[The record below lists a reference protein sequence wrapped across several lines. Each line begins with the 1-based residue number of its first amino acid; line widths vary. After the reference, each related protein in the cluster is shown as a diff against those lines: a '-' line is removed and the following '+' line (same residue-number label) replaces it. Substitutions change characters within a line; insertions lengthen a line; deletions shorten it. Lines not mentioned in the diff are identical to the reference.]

1 MEAISRTAILQK
13 THQGIKIYAHVLR
26 KYYPGQTVLSL
37 SGKDCAPARNPFN
50 SGKPTLMINLW
61 ENGAE
66 HYDTENAIPA
76 GDAFDFAGLH
86 YNKTGNELFTC
97 LNGDMHL
104 RIGHNFY
111 DRSTIADETLKGVN
125 EKRSMGPLPVFSYF
139 RAPVTN
145 TIPERKTDVVE
156 VYQLIKGNDFIKATS
171 ELRSIPDARQARK
184 YKARSFDYVTFSGT
198 FTKRHDKQLLSH
210 SGLLT
215 IDFDH
220 VTGLSDFKHA
230 LINDQYFETVLLFT
244 SPSGD
249 GLKWIIPID
258 LSLANHH
265 DYFQAVANYI
275 HHTYQLK
282 IDQSGKDVSRACFL
296 PHDPDVFIQS
306 KYL

>member
-13 THQGIKIYAHVLR
+13 THQGIKVYAHVLR

-50 SGKPTLMINLW
+50 SGKPTLMISLRG
-61 ENGAE
+61 NGAE
-66 HYDTENAIPA
+66 HYDTEKAIPA
-76 GDAFDFAGLH
+76 GDAIDFAGIH
-86 YNKTGNELFTC
+86 YNKTGDELLNC
-97 LNGDMHL
+97 LNEDMFL
-104 RIGHNFY
+104 RIGLNFY
-111 DRSTIADETLKGVN
+111 DSRSTVYDVFTDALN
-125 EKRSMGPLPVFSYF
+125 EQSKKSLPVFSYY
-139 RAPVTN
+139 RAPITN
-145 TIPERKTDVVE
+145 TIPERDIDVRE
-156 VYQLIKGNDFIKATS
+156 VYRLIKGKDFIDETS
-171 ELRSIPDARQARK
+171 ALRSIQEARQARK

-198 FTKRHDKQLLSH
+198 FPKRHDKQLLSH

-220 VTGLSDFKHA
+220 VRDMPKLKQA
-230 LINDQYFETVLLFT
+230 LLHDPYFETTLLFT

-258 LSLANHH
+258 LNLANHQ
-265 DYFQAVANYI
+265 DYFLAVSNYI
-275 HHTYQLK
+275 QHTYRLT

-296 PHDPDVFIQS
+296 PHDPDVFINS